1 MPISAVVELTTVL
14 VVDDDALTLMTAVMT
29 IEDAGYVV
37 ISARDAEG
45 AMLALLEHPQIAGLF
60 TDINMPGVMDGLALA
75 HETRRLWPAMQ
86 ILLASGTARPAAS
99 EMPDRGQFLP
109 KPYSPSQVVSSLQG
123 LLGQVLPGAIVRT
136 PGVQAV

>member
-1 MPISAVVELTTVL
+1 MPISAAVEFTTVL

-29 IEDAGYVV
+29 IEDDAGYAV

-45 AMLALLEHPQIAGLF
+45 ALRALRQHPQIAGLF

-86 ILLASGTARPAAS
+86 ILLASGAMHPVAS
-99 EMPDRGQFLP
+99 DMPDRGRYLR
-109 KPYSPSQVVSSLQG
+109 KPYTPSQVVSSLHG
-123 LLGQVLPGAIVRT
+123 LLG
-136 PGVQAV
+136 